1 MLLTL
6 KTPQKPPKKDPKTP
20 YFLPNYAQTA
30 LGLEQKLSN
39 EGGGRAGFIGGV
51 HAWRAIMAHG
61 A

>member
-30 LGLEQKLSN
+30 LGLEQKLCAN
-39 EGGGRAGFIGGV
+39 EGGGGLV
-51 HAWRAIMAHG
+51 L
-61 A
+61 